1 MAARNKVRLCLLCVV
16 LFGNM
21 ALASLFTEIEY
32 SIIDLGGDR
41 WEYTY
46 DVTNI
51 SLIPPIEEFTI
62 YFDYGLYDNLVVTTP
77 ETPPEWGQIVWQVEP
92 VLNDPGGYD
101 ALANAGNLAINPGET
116 LSGFSVSFDWL
127 GTGDPGSQFYEIIDP
142 VSFNTMDSGYT
153 VPVPEPATICLFAFG
168 SLALLRKRITR

>member
-1 MAARNKVRLCLLCVV
+1 MMRLLRWCAFTILFCV
-16 LFGNM
+16 NI
-21 ALASLFTEIEY
+21 ASAGLMTEIVY
-32 SIIDLGGDR
+32 STNDLGAGR

-51 SLIPPIEEFTI
+51 SLIPPIEELTI

-77 ETPPEWGQIVWQVEP
+77 ETPPEWDQIVWQVEP

-101 ALANAGNLAINPGET
+101 ALANAENIDIDIGET

-127 GTGDPGSQFYEIIDP
+127 GTGAPGPQFYEVLDP
-142 VSFNTMDSGYT
+142 VSFNTIDTGFT
-153 VPVPEPATICLFAFG
+153 EPVPEPATMCLLAFG